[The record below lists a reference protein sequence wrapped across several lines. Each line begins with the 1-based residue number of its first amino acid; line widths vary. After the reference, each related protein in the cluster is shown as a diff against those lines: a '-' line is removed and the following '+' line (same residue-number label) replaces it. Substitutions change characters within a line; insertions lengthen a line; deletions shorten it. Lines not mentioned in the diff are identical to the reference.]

1 LEIFRGS
8 CEGFGYRQKWFL
20 SMSGMVGRRGWW
32 KARKEGG
39 EEESTGVGELHI
51 QTADATN
58 VWGSVRK
65 TWGEGAWKPQID
77 QPENGLSSQPLTQ
90 T

>member
-1 LEIFRGS
+1 
-8 CEGFGYRQKWFL
+8 
-20 SMSGMVGRRGWW
+20 MSGLGGRGGGG
-32 KARKEGG
+32 AAGKEGG

-65 TWGEGAWKPQID
+65 TWGEGA
-77 QPENGLSSQPLTQ
+77 
-90 T
+90 